1 MRSRIDLAAVSI
13 SVAPADPAAR
23 IVVHRSGNMRGDAK
37 FSWWTESGT
46 AKPGHDFVPV
56 APHEEHLGDGKS
68 ALTLYVPVVVDSRRR
83 QSKSFYVVIGSPGAG
98 ASLGAHTLAMVT
110 IDPTA

>member
-1 MRSRIDLAAVSI
+1 MRSRIDLAADSI
-13 SVAPADPAAR
+13 NVAPADPAAR
-23 IVVHRSGNMRGDAK
+23 IVVHRSGNLRGDAK

-56 APHEEHLGDGKS
+56 APHEEHIGDGKS

-83 QSKSFYVVIGSPGAG
+83 QPKSFYVVIGSPSAG

-110 IDPTA
+110 IAPTD

>member
-1 MRSRIDLAAVSI
+1 MRSRIDLAADSI

-23 IVVHRSGNMRGDAK
+23 IVVHRSGNLRGDAQ

-56 APHEEHLGDGKS
+56 APHEEHIGDGKN

-83 QSKSFYVVIGSPGAG
+83 QPKSFYVVIGSPSAG

-110 IDPTA
+110 IAPTG

>member
-1 MRSRIDLAAVSI
+1 MRSRIDLAADSI
-13 SVAPADPAAR
+13 SVSPADPAAR
-23 IVVHRSGNMRGDAK
+23 IVVRRSGSLRGDAK

-56 APHEEHLGDGKS
+56 APREEQIGDGKN
-68 ALTLYVPVVVDSRRR
+68 AVTLYVPLIIDSRRR
-83 QSKSFYVVIGSPGAG
+83 QPKSFYVVIGSPSPG

-110 IDPTA
+110 IAPTG